1 MASKIIVTLVG
12 KDHAGIIATV
22 CGYFA
27 ENDINILD
35 LRMTTVEDYI
45 SMVIIADVDKYR
57 KTFPGLVNDLDMVG
71 EKVGC
76 RVTAQKEDVFKM
88 MHRI

>member
-12 KDHAGIIATV
+12 KDHAGIIAAV

-27 ENDINILD
+27 DNNINILN
-35 LRMTTVEDYI
+35 LNMNTVEEFINMILIVDVTDY
-45 SMVIIADVDKYR
+45 K
-57 KTFPGLVNDLDMVG
+57 KTFPGLVNDLDAIG

-76 RVTAQKEDVFKM
+76 KVTAQKEEVFNM